1 MISASLLGGR
11 CLSNLSPETTV
22 PSLDPACCEP
32 NSTASLQE
40 GEVPEIGE
48 FGERARARE
57 ERERKGERNVRT
69 EVGKKVTLQRVG
81 ALQGTYVGTRPAE
94 STVTASASSSSAARR
109 RSEPA
114 DRMPSTPS
122 ACPPLLL
129 ERAFYD
135 KGDTESAS
143 VRAGRLRR
151 VHTQVPESAPPQCD
165 IAKPYAR
172 HATGCQ
178 ATHSSGETQRAT
190 QQRKSAGA
198 ERGAQ
203 GRELSLFPGQFPAR
217 GGRAR
222 QREPGEFSCAPSAP
236 QTACSTHPHI
246 VAHRRDLFFICLS
259 RSKNLRRLSLSPLL
273 RSKNRSPLTMGA
285 SEKCVPT
292 RKNMAQ
298 MQPDDDAPAS

>member
-11 CLSNLSPETTV
+11 CRSNLSPETTV

-40 GEVPEIGE
+40 GEVPERGE
-48 FGERARARE
+48 LGERARARE
-57 ERERKGERNVRT
+57 ERERKGERNVR

-109 RSEPA
+109 RSEPT

-122 ACPPLLL
+122 ARPPLLL

-135 KGDTESAS
+135 KGDRYIEASA
-143 VRAGRLRR
+143 RAGRLRR
-151 VHTQVPESAPPQCD
+151 AGRTQVPESAPPQCD
-165 IAKPYAR
+165 SAKPYAR

-190 QQRKSAGA
+190 QQRIQFLGVGVGPGTVSVPRPVPGARRESTIERTRGVFMRTQRPADGLQYASAH
-198 ERGAQ
+198 R
-203 GRELSLFPGQFPAR
+203 
-217 GGRAR
+217 
-222 QREPGEFSCAPSAP
+222 CAP
-236 QTACSTHPHI
+236 
-246 VAHRRDLFFICLS
+246 HRRRDS
-259 RSKNLRRLSLSPLL
+259 
-273 RSKNRSPLTMGA
+273 
-285 SEKCVPT
+285 V
-292 RKNMAQ
+292 
-298 MQPDDDAPAS
+298 